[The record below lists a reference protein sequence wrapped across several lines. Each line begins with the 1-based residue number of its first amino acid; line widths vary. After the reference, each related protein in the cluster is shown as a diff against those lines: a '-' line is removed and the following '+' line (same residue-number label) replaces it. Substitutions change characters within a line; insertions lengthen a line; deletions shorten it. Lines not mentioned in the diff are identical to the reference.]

1 MRKFKYLP
9 LLYRD
14 LKKIMKGQ
22 YLYNLGAIISAL
34 QVTQYSSPQQI
45 SGDQEVLPIQDY
57 MKIQQMMFCTRAH
70 L

>member
-1 MRKFKYLP
+1 
-9 LLYRD
+9 
-14 LKKIMKGQ
+14 MKGQ
-22 YLYNLGAIISAL
+22 YLYNLGAIMSAL
-34 QVTQYSSPQQI
+34 QVTQYSSPRQI

>member
-1 MRKFKYLP
+1 MWKFKYLP
-9 LLYRD
+9 LRYTD
-14 LKKIMKGQ
+14 LKKNMRGQ
-22 YLYNLGAIISAL
+22 YLYNLGVIMSAL

-45 SGDQEVLPIQDY
+45 SGDQEVLPIQDH